1 MDLKAGLYR
10 HYKGGIY
17 QVLGLA
23 EHSETG
29 EKLVIYV
36 SLAPLPGP
44 RIRARPVVMWNDELQ
59 WPDKIIRPRFFY
71 IGTQIDEESDE
82 TKPHTPEVRT
92 PGDHIED
99 PSPDSEK

>member
-17 QVLGLA
+17 QVLGIA

-29 EKLVIYV
+29 EHLVIYV

-44 RIRARPVVMWNDELQ
+44 RIRARPVHMWNDDIA
-59 WPDKIIRPRFFY
+59 WPDKVIRPRFSY
-71 IGTQIDEESDE
+71 IGTE
-82 TKPHTPEVRT
+82 
-92 PGDHIED
+92 IEAEAL
-99 PSPDSEK
+99 EKRSHDYDGTQT